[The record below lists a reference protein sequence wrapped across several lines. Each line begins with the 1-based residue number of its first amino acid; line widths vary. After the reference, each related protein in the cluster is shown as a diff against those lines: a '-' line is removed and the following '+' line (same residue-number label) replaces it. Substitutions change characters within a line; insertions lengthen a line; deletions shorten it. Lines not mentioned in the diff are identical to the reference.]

1 MDRLIRTVHAVVP
14 AGIDDPARPSGGNR
28 YDRRVL
34 DALAGRGRQVHEQ
47 PVAGDWP
54 EPSPADRSVL
64 DRMLGAIPAGSPV
77 LIDGLI
83 ASSAAAE
90 VAAHTGRLRVVVLLH
105 MPLGTAAERAL
116 LSRCAAVVTSSRWVG
131 ARLRGDLAPDGA
143 LDGPGAA
150 DGADPGAADGAD
162 PGAGVGAGN
171 GLDPDRVIVAEPG
184 VDPADPVTPAPG
196 GGRLLAVAVLAPHKG
211 HDVLIAA
218 LHRLADLPWTC
229 TIAGSAAIDPAYA
242 GRLRTA
248 AAGLGQRVRFVGPL
262 TGPELDRAY
271 AAADLLVHPSR
282 SETYGMVL
290 TEALSRAIPVVASD
304 VGGVPGAVGRDAL
317 GRRPGRL
324 IAPDDELG
332 LADALRTWLTDPNCR
347 AQWRDAAGGRRRTLT
362 GWSATADLV
371 EQALVPAEVA
381 PGAPSG
387 AYRAGAHGSG
397 ADGAGA
403 DGVGADGAVG
413 SAGERAGT
421 R

>member
-54 EPSPADRSVL
+54 EPSPADRSAL
-64 DRMLGAIPAGSPV
+64 DRLLGAIPAGSPV

-150 DGADPGAADGAD
+150 DGADPGA
-162 PGAGVGAGN
+162 GVGAGN
-171 GLDPDRVIVAEPG
+171 GLDPVRVIVAEPG

-290 TEALSRAIPVVASD
+290 TEALARAIPVVATD

-324 IAPDDELG
+324 IAPDDERG

-387 AYRAGAHGSG
+387 AHRAGA
-397 ADGAGA
+397 DR
-403 DGVGADGAVG
+403 VGADGAVG
-413 SAGERAGT
+413 TAGERAGT